1 MPSASAGI
9 SVPPT
14 RQKMAGSRKTACV
27 FLLDFDLPCAPTV
40 SNPSGD
46 GTGSWGDRIRANPVL
61 ELILRLEAEDGE
73 RHAGSGSLDWKGYSK
88 IRVPDK
94 DRKTVGSRL
103 AKRDLGRPT
112 PWLG

>member
-46 GTGSWGDRIRANPVL
+46 ETGSWGDRIRANPVL
-61 ELILRLEAEDGE
+61 ELILRFEAEDG
-73 RHAGSGSLDWKGYSK
+73 RLDFQHQNHICSPY
-88 IRVPDK
+88 RRR
-94 DRKTVGSRL
+94 DR
-103 AKRDLGRPT
+103 
-112 PWLG
+112 